1 MLIGHH
7 TTNFKNTILKKKKIK
22 QPKKSVPSEGNGP
35 WGKAQRKTHPL
46 SPKNINSSCLNFAL
60 RNIKTK
66 C

>member
-7 TTNFKNTILKKKKIK
+7 TTNFKNTILKKKNQTAKEINSIRG
-22 QPKKSVPSEGNGP
+22 QWPM
-35 WGKAQRKTHPL
+35 GKAQRKTHPL